1 MLDRPQQGVAPVE
14 SVRTG
19 PAGSPTVMVVGAHGF
34 LGARICEALEARGLT
49 VRRGARPEVDLEKSA
64 TPESWRELLRGVD
77 AVVNAAGI
85 IREAPGASFEGVHA
99 RGPKALFA
107 ACAEQGVRV
116 VQISALG
123 ADEAAATEFHRSKR
137 EADEALL
144 AHDVPSLVLQ
154 PSLVF
159 GAEGASARSFALL
172 ASLPWIPL
180 PGRGTQ
186 EIQPV
191 HVDDVVEAVVR
202 AVTEDLYPRR
212 RVAAVGPAATTLR
225 EWLQRL
231 REALGLARA
240 GFVEVP
246 EGLVTLGAR
255 LRLGLLDSDTWSML
269 RRGNTADVAAFRE
282 LLGREPRDALRMP
295 AGEAAALRRE
305 AQLGWLLALLR
316 VSVALVWIATGVVSA
331 FLYPVE
337 DSLALLARV
346 GLTGMLATLA
356 LYGAAAMDFAIGIA
370 ILAARR
376 RRLLWLIQLAV
387 IAGYT
392 ALITVFL
399 PEQWLHP
406 FGPILKNLPLLAA
419 ILLLHQME
427 DR

>member
-1 MLDRPQQGVAPVE
+1 MGEGAER
-14 SVRTG
+14 G
-19 PAGSPTVMVVGAHGF
+19 PSTVLVVGAHGF
-34 LGARICEALEARGLT
+34 LGARIGAALEARGLT
-49 VRRGARPEVDLEKSA
+49 VRRGVRPAVDLEKNA

-77 AVVNAAGI
+77 VVVNAAGI
-85 IREAPGASFEGVHA
+85 IREAPGASFEGAHA

-107 ACAEQGVRV
+107 ACAERGVRV

-123 ADEAAATEFHRSKR
+123 ADGAAATAFHRSKR

-154 PSLVF
+154 PSLVY
-159 GAEGASARSFALL
+159 GPEGASTRSFALL

-186 EIQPV
+186 AIQPV

-202 AVTEDLYPRR
+202 AVTLELYPRR

-231 REALGLARA
+231 REAIGLPRAR
-240 GFVEVP
+240 FLEVP
-246 EGLVTLGAR
+246 EGLVALGAR
-255 LRLGLLDSDTWSML
+255 LRLGLLDRDTWSML
-269 RRGNTADVAAFRE
+269 QRGNTADAAAFRQ
-282 LLGREPRDALRMP
+282 LLGRDPRDPLRMP

-331 FLYPVE
+331 FFYPLE
-337 DSLALLARV
+337 DSLAMLARV
-346 GLTGMLATLA
+346 GLAGTLATLA

-370 ILAARR
+370 ILIARR
-376 RRLLWLIQLAV
+376 RRVLWLLQLAI

-406 FGPILKNLPLLAA
+406 FGPLLKNLPMLAA
-419 ILLLHQME
+419 ILLLHQTE